1 MNHADIDPSLCTAE
15 PVLEKLD
22 DGFSPPAADERA
34 SPQPQPQPAPAPP
47 VLGTKSLF

>member
-1 MNHADIDPSLCTAE
+1 MNHADIDPSLRTAE

-22 DGFSPPAADERA
+22 DGFSPPAADERPT
-34 SPQPQPQPAPAPP
+34 SQPQPAPTQP